1 MRSLVITCAAICA
14 LSCGA
19 PDPRGV
25 GASIEPPPLRESASS
40 PRACLAST
48 DLDAILSRALAD
60 ARFDEVIDLG
70 RDEPSTCAVDRSCGR
85 IARTPSVD
93 VAVIAFPPGCP
104 PAFANALVSS
114 ETGGVK
120 LARFDPARL
129 DVRGIRYRKW
139 DQAAWDGA
147 PRRFTAS
154 DDLVPR
160 PNDPAD
166 GAVDFVSPYP
176 ASNFKLLVAVKL
188 LELVDRGVVL
198 LERRFEHEGRE
209 RDVGAWLA
217 DMITWSDDDSTEA
230 LVRLLHELGYAST
243 VDATFERLGLATL
256 QMEDTSATTGRGWH
270 PGHIHMT
277 AWDTARLLW
286 LLDPDAPAPTWIAPD
301 GAPVDAHFLTS
312 ESRQR
317 LLALLGDQAFHAL
330 DVPDHSRGGD
340 ATADVTFAHKTGLTL
355 NFGSDA
361 GIVRA
366 VADRARRHYV
376 IAFFSNLGHRY
387 ADADLVGGEGP
398 CRDRGVCYTRRIAEL
413 GGTIDAAIDA
423 PEGAPDLRTDA
434 YTAAVDVAVARG
446 AFPEAAATRD
456 ECLERRAAPLHKR
469 RGARYRPRDV
479 DAVYPRRRHA
489 DRVDRGSLQDG
500 R

>member
-1 MRSLVITCAAICA
+1 VITCAAICT
-14 LSCGA
+14 LSCGG
-19 PDPRGV
+19 PDPCV
-25 GASIEPPPLRESASS
+25 GPRIEPPPVRESASG
-40 PRACLAST
+40 PRACLATT

-104 PAFANALVSS
+104 PAFANALLSS
-114 ETGGVK
+114 DTGGVK
-120 LARFDPARL
+120 LARFDPDRL
-129 DVRGIRYRKW
+129 DVRGVRYRKW

-147 PRRFTAS
+147 PRRFNAS
-154 DDLVPR
+154 DDLVP
-160 PNDPAD
+160 PAHDAAD

-209 RDVGAWLA
+209 REVGAWLA

-230 LVRLLHELGYAST
+230 LVRLLHELGFAST
-243 VDATFERLGLATL
+243 IDATFERLGLTTL
-256 QMEDTSATTGRGWH
+256 QMKDTSASTGRGWH

-286 LLDPDAPAPTWIAPD
+286 LLDPDAPAPTWLAPD
-301 GAPVDAHFLTS
+301 GAPVDTGFLTS
-312 ESRQR
+312 DSRRR
-317 LLALLGDQAFHAL
+317 LTALLGDQAFHAL
-330 DVPDHSRGGD
+330 DTPDHCRAPLGTPGIPARVPERWAPSDGAPSGCN

-361 GIVRA
+361 GIVRGIA
-366 VADRARRHYV
+366 GRARRHYV

-387 ADADLVGGEGP
+387 ADADQVAGNGP
-398 CRDRGVCYTRRIAEL
+398 CRDEGICYTRRIARL
-413 GGTIDAAIDA
+413 AGTVDAAIA
-423 PEGAPDLRTDA
+423 
-434 YTAAVDVAVARG
+434 
-446 AFPEAAATRD
+446 EAS
-456 ECLERRAAPLHKR
+456 
-469 RGARYRPRDV
+469 G
-479 DAVYPRRRHA
+479 
-489 DRVDRGSLQDG
+489 DR
-500 R
+500 